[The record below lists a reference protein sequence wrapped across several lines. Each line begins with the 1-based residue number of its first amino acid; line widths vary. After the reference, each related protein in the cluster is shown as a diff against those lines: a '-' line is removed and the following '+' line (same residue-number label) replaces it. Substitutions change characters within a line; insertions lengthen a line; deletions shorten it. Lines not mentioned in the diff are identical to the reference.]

1 MQLIYR
7 AQLIDYTPAPVRPY
21 VKPRALNWRF
31 QAPGE
36 NYGTTTAIEP
46 EYTYRAPR
54 ALNWRF
60 RMAIGA

>member
-7 AQLIDYTPAPVRPY
+7 AQLIEYTPVPVQPY

-31 QAPGE
+31 HAPGE
-36 NYGTTTAIEP
+36 SYEAP
-46 EYTYRAPR
+46 CQATYAYQVPR

-60 RMAIGA
+60 RMAVST